1 MSKEKNFG
9 YLGNTFQLQIL
20 NNIILH
26 KDFASS
32 IVDVLEP
39 KYFDNQYFKLI
50 MQMTKEYY
58 HKYEHAPSFST
69 LEQITKSEVTSPMA
83 QKMVLDMITQ
93 VVDAPDD
100 GYQYVQEKA
109 LKFCKQQEL
118 QKVMIKAQK
127 IIDKGDFES
136 YDHLEEMV
144 REALQVGEVDTG
156 TADVFFNLDEVL
168 DDDFRHPIPIGITGI
183 DNLLKG
189 GLAKGEIGVILAPT
203 GVGKTTVLSK
213 ISNNAFNLG
222 YNVLQIFFED
232 NPKIIQR
239 KHFTMWTKI
248 APDNLSLQREEVLEK
263 VRQIKEN
270 APNRLI
276 LKKLPSDTLT
286 MNQIKNQIRKMI
298 AEGIKIDL
306 VVVDYIDCIVPDKNL
321 GDEWKSEGSVM
332 RGFESMC
339 HELDI
344 AGWTATQGNRS
355 SISSEVVTTDQMGGS
370 IKKAQVGHVIIS
382 VAKSL
387 QQKEMNL
394 ATIAITKS
402 RIGKDGIVFENCKFD
417 NEMIEIDTD
426 SSVTFLGM
434 EEQKEEKNK
443 VRIQELLQKRK
454 QRENKI

>member
-9 YLGNTFQLQIL
+9 YLGNTFQLQLL
-20 NNIILH
+20 NNIILY
-26 KDFASS
+26 KDFAAS

-83 QKMVLDMITQ
+83 QKMVLDMINQ
-93 VVDAPDD
+93 VNETPND
-100 GYQYVQEKA
+100 GYQYVQEKS

-118 QKVMIKAQK
+118 QKVMTKAQK

-136 YDHLEEMV
+136 YDYLEEMV

-168 DDDFRHPIPIGITGI
+168 DDDFRHPIPIGIPGI

-222 YNVLQIFFED
+222 YSVLQIFFED

-248 APDNLSLQREEVLEK
+248 APDNLSLHKEEVLEK

-286 MNQIKNQIRKMI
+286 MNQIKNQIRKMM
-298 AEGIKIDL
+298 AEGTKIDM

-417 NEMIEIDTD
+417 NEMLEIDTD
-426 SSVTFLGM
+426 SSVTFLGL

-443 VRIQELLQKRK
+443 VRIKELLERRK
-454 QRENKI
+454 QRESK

>member
-118 QKVMIKAQK
+118 QKVMTKAQK

-144 REALQVGEVDTG
+144 REALQVGEVDTV

-168 DDDFRHPIPIGITGI
+168 DDDFRHPIPMGITGI

-213 ISNNAFNLG
+213 IANNAFNLG

-270 APNRLI
+270 ASNRLV

-298 AEGIKIDL
+298 AEGTKIDL

-454 QRENKI
+454 QRENKL